1 MLAGKKENE
10 SKKKKGKEK
19 VMGGGG
25 KKEKT
30 ETKQKVIYYRGS
42 KCDIRTRNIPEI
54 NKQVMSSHT
63 I

>member
-1 MLAGKKENE
+1 MSQK
-10 SKKKKGKEK
+10 KKKKGKEK